1 MKAEVIMKRAFL
13 LVGLV
18 VLFPALLCAE
28 PWTSKQIYLE
38 VACEALMAMDYWQTL
53 NIARNPQ
60 KYSEMNPV
68 IGRHPSTESV
78 SQYFLSWMIIHPIVT
93 HVLPSKSKDHK
104 WINRENWQY
113 VTIAVEAGAV
123 GKNLSIGIGVRF

>member
-28 PWTSKQIYLE
+28 PWTKKQILLE
-38 VACEALMAMDYWQTL
+38 VASETMILMDYGQTL

-60 KYSEMNPV
+60 KYSEMNPI
-68 IGRHPSTESV
+68 IGRHPSTEAV
-78 SQYFLSWMIIHPIVT
+78 SRYFISWIIIHPIVT
-93 HVLPSKSKDHK
+93 HFLPSKSKDHK

-123 GKNLSIGIGVRF
+123 GNNLSIGIGVRF